1 MKEQKSLG
9 QITPSKK
16 YATDAWKKACELVA
30 VLEAEEEQQKQHLK
44 ATLESLKEARAVEK
58 STKTDLLR
66 LLDTEEGVLPGLVD
80 RGQPG

>member
-1 MKEQKSLG
+1 MTGQRSMG

-30 VLEAEEEQQKQHLK
+30 VLESEELLQQQQLK
-44 ATLESLKEARAVEK
+44 ATQASLKEARAVEK

-66 LLDTEEGVLPGLVD
+66 LLDTEEATLPGMVD